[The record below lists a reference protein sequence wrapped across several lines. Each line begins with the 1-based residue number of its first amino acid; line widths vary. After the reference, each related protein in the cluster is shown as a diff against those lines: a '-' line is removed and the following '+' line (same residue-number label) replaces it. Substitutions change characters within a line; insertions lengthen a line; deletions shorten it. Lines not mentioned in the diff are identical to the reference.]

1 MMTVSRRQ
9 VPGDS
14 RESRQTAHLRLT
26 LENEK
31 CRSLKGLESGQ
42 LIKEVR
48 CTRQVNQQELNEVL
62 SHTEGNICPRET
74 DMKLD
79 LSCFRETF
87 IL

>member
-1 MMTVSRRQ
+1 M
-9 VPGDS
+9 PGDS
-14 RESRQTAHLRLT
+14 RERRRAAHLRLT

-31 CRSLKGLESGQ
+31 CSSLKGLELGQ

-48 CTRQVNQQELNEVL
+48 CTRQVEQQELNDGL